1 MNIHM
6 EDKKYTLYTS
16 NEEVWKSILEDCSK
30 AEKSIDLEQFIF
42 INDEFGKKLI
52 DICKERA
59 EKGVRVRFLWDA
71 GGSFSF
77 SGSSIIQELKEKKI
91 ELMFWK
97 TLIPNYFNIP
107 DYRAWFLRNHRRTI
121 VIDKKIGYT
130 GSICI
135 ETKLKNWRDTNVRLQ
150 GLVVKEM
157 AQAFNRM
164 WMRARRQTPLPPY
177 MDPKD
182 PEFNYVTNNP
192 TPGRRYMYSA
202 LLEAIRNARSYIYIT
217 TPYFAPTARLARV
230 IKLAAHRKVD
240 VRILIPEKSDHFIVD
255 LGARSYFDTLLRS
268 GVRIFLYS
276 GNMIHSKAVVID
288 GKWAS
293 VGTLNMDSASLLY
306 NFEANIVTSNSK
318 FAEEIVSH
326 FVHDTQ
332 ESSEIMLDEWRKRF
346 FLEKILELLIRLIRK
361 FL

>member
-1 MNIHM
+1 M
-6 EDKKYTLYTS
+6 EEKRYTLYANNS
-16 NEEVWKSILEDCSK
+16 DAWESILEDCKK

-42 INDEFGKKLI
+42 IKDEFGQKLI
-52 DICKERA
+52 DVCSERA
-59 EKGVRVRFLWDA
+59 KAGVRVRFLWDA

-77 SGSSIIQELKEKKI
+77 SGSSIADELKEKGI

-97 TLIPNYFNIP
+97 TLIPNYFKIP
-107 DYRAWFLRNHRRTI
+107 DYRSWFLRNHRRTI

-135 ETKLKNWRDTNVRLQ
+135 ESKLKNWRDTNVRLQ

-157 AQAFNRM
+157 SQAFNRM
-164 WMRARRQTPLPPY
+164 WMRSRHQTPLPPY

-182 PEFNYVTNNP
+182 PEFNYITNNP

-217 TPYFAPTARLARV
+217 TPYFVPPARLARV

-240 VRILIPEKSDHFIVD
+240 VRILMPEKSDHVAVD
-255 LGARSYFDTLLRS
+255 LGARSFFDTLLRS

-276 GNMIHSKAVVID
+276 GNMIHTKSIVID
-288 GKWAS
+288 GKWSS
-293 VGTLNMDSASLLY
+293 VGSLNMDNASLLY
-306 NFEANIVTSNSK
+306 NFEANIVTSDSK
-318 FAEEIVSH
+318 FSEEIVSH
-326 FVHDTQ
+326 FVNDIKD
-332 ESSEIMLDEWRKRF
+332 SNEIKLDEWRNRF
-346 FLEKILELLIRLIRK
+346 FLEKIVEVLIILIRK